1 MTLLEKYRINC
12 PQNNQCW
19 IMRVQYCEARPFA
32 HLHCFFCMFTYRSVA
47 ISLNDPIIDSLWK
60 VSLTS
65 WCKHIQLLKLLF
77 LVLVLTGASGWL
89 RLWLWRHENNSGSWH
104 LGREQPREG
113 GPRQA
118 EGIRIQTGIEGRSAC
133 TKQASG
139 LKRDVPEEMYES
151 IRLQTRSIFQI
162 QASIWHVMTL
172 SICEGQNLYLSP

>member
-1 MTLLEKYRINC
+1 MTQGLLHACI
-12 PQNNQCW
+12 
-19 IMRVQYCEARPFA
+19 V
-32 HLHCFFCMFTYRSVA
+32 FFWHVY
-47 ISLNDPIIDSLWK
+47 IK
-60 VSLTS
+60 VSRNLTDWLTNWLTLES
-65 WCKHIQLLKLLF
+65 LIDKLMQAEPTFEVFF

-151 IRLQTRSIFQI
+151 NRLQTRSMSQI
-162 QASIWHVMTL
+162 QALTWHVMTL
-172 SICEGQNLYLSP
+172 SIGEGHNLYLSP

>member
-1 MTLLEKYRINC
+1 MTLLGKYRINC

-19 IMRVQYCEARPFA
+19 IMRVQYCDARPFA
-32 HLHCFFCMFTYRSVA
+32 NLHFFCMFTVA
-47 ISLNDPIIDSLWK
+47 ISLTDRLIDSLWK

-65 WCKHIQLLKLLF
+65 WCKRNQLLKLFF

-151 IRLQTRSIFQI
+151 NKLQTRSMSQI
-162 QASIWHVMTL
+162 QALTWHVMTL
-172 SICEGQNLYLSP
+172 SIGEGHNLYLSP